1 MEFGQLNNLAI
12 SVEKQGPS
20 DVRKA
25 IFPIFSTERP
35 MNELKLKIE
44 KLPKIELHVH
54 VEGATK
60 PETFFAIANRNKTK
74 LPTDNL
80 NEWKSFFTFK
90 DFNHF
95 IEVYATAVSTLET
108 IDDYAYII
116 ENFYKHQLEQNIIYT
131 EAFLSASFIV
141 ERFDDKIAIEKIKR
155 AIQEG
160 ERKYGVKINFIPD
173 IARENPSSQN
183 KVVDFVINGFQE
195 GIFIGMGI
203 GGMEVGFPPSLFVE
217 TFKKAQQSGL
227 RTVAHAG
234 EIVGP
239 ESIRGA
245 VKDLNVDRI
254 GHGITCLTDNNL
266 VDYLRDN
273 KVPMEIS
280 PWSNYRTG
288 AVKPD
293 SMHPIRSMI
302 EKGLCCTVNSDD
314 PSMFSTSL
322 TNEYLLLASQGFSW
336 SEILQL
342 NRNAVKAAFINKSE
356 QNRLENL
363 LINFEHYEE

>member
-1 MEFGQLNNLAI
+1 M
-12 SVEKQGPS
+12 
-20 DVRKA
+20 D
-25 IFPIFSTERP
+25 
-35 MNELKLKIE
+35 ELKLKIDN
-44 KLPKIELHVH
+44 LPKIELHVH

-60 PETFFAIANRNKTK
+60 PETFFSIATRNKTK
-74 LPTDNL
+74 LPINSL
-80 NEWKSFFTFK
+80 GQWKSYFTFK
-90 DFNHF
+90 NFNHF
-95 IEVYATAVSTLET
+95 IEVYMTAVSTLET

-116 ENFYKHQLEQNIIYT
+116 KKFYEHQSEQNIIYT

-141 ERFDDKIAIEKIKR
+141 EKFDDKLAIEKIKK

-160 ERKYGVKINFIPD
+160 ESKYEVKINFIPD

-195 GIFIGMGI
+195 GIFIGLGI
-203 GGMEVGFPPSLFVE
+203 GGMEVGFPPNLFVE
-217 TFKKAQQSGL
+217 AFRKAQHSGL

-234 EIVGP
+234 EVVGP
-239 ESIRGA
+239 ESVWGA
-245 VKDLNVDRI
+245 VKDLNVERI
-254 GHGITCLTDNNL
+254 GHGITCLKDNCL

-273 KVPMEIS
+273 KIPIEVS

-288 AVKPD
+288 AVKSD
-293 SMHPIRSMI
+293 YKHPIRSMV
-302 EKGLCCTVNSDD
+302 ELGLCCTVNTDD

-342 NRNAVKAAFINKSE
+342 NRNAVSAAFINESE
-356 QNRLENL
+356 KNRLEKILN
-363 LINFEHYEE
+363 NFENQER